1 MKLKLFLIVI
11 ILTCI
16 TLSNGLAKTVNKSS
30 KTLVF
35 NKGNG
40 DITSEET
47 KSLVDSQKNKLEKT
61 NPGNLLI
68 SKDSELLQNNQKP
81 KKNLEENKSVYNL
94 NQLIQRKEEYKL
106 INKLKHLP
114 KKIDQKKTLVYTG
127 PLTVFCVKCE
137 RDFQKLASFY
147 SGRSYNDRI
156 MEGLGMRCIS
166 RVNSYCEIYKIAK
179 IKNVPKDTEI
189 AFIDFLKEDVNTVG
203 DVVLVYLPLSPCPLC
218 LSEIEIRMEND
229 NQMFMHFYFKRY
241 YNKLL
246 FKKLNKLKMLQRPIL
261 TKIFKNDGRERINY
275 KSILKHGINK
285 RVLFT
290 IIN

>member
-114 KKIDQKKTLVYTG
+114 KKIDEKKTLVYTG

-166 RVNSYCEIYKIAK
+166 RVNSYCEIYEIAK
-179 IKNVPKDTEI
+179 IENVPKDTEI

-241 YNKLL
+241 YKKLL

-261 TKIFKNDGRERINY
+261 TKIFKNDGRERMNY

>member
-1 MKLKLFLIVI
+1 
-11 ILTCI
+11 
-16 TLSNGLAKTVNKSS
+16 
-30 KTLVF
+30 
-35 NKGNG
+35 
-40 DITSEET
+40 
-47 KSLVDSQKNKLEKT
+47 
-61 NPGNLLI
+61 
-68 SKDSELLQNNQKP
+68 
-81 KKNLEENKSVYNL
+81 
-94 NQLIQRKEEYKL
+94 
-106 INKLKHLP
+106 
-114 KKIDQKKTLVYTG
+114 
-127 PLTVFCVKCE
+127 
-137 RDFQKLASFY
+137 
-147 SGRSYNDRI
+147 

-203 DVVLVYLPLSPCPLC
+203 DVVLVYLPLPPCPLC

-241 YNKLL
+241 YKKLL

-285 RVLFT
+285 KVLFT

>member
-1 MKLKLFLIVI
+1 MK
-11 ILTCI
+11 
-16 TLSNGLAKTVNKSS
+16 
-30 KTLVF
+30 
-35 NKGNG
+35 
-40 DITSEET
+40 
-47 KSLVDSQKNKLEKT
+47 
-61 NPGNLLI
+61 
-68 SKDSELLQNNQKP
+68 
-81 KKNLEENKSVYNL
+81 
-94 NQLIQRKEEYKL
+94 
-106 INKLKHLP
+106 
-114 KKIDQKKTLVYTG
+114 KKTLVYTG

-179 IKNVPKDTEI
+179 IKNVSKDTEI

-241 YNKLL
+241 YKKLL

>member
-1 MKLKLFLIVI
+1 MNYYRI
-11 ILTCI
+11 I
-16 TLSNGLAKTVNKSS
+16 
-30 KTLVF
+30 
-35 NKGNG
+35 
-40 DITSEET
+40 
-47 KSLVDSQKNKLEKT
+47 KNL
-61 NPGNLLI
+61 
-68 SKDSELLQNNQKP
+68 

-106 INKLKHLP
+106 INKIKHLP
-114 KKIDQKKTLVYTG
+114 KKIDEKKTLIYTG
-127 PLTVFCVKCE
+127 PLTVFCVNCE

-147 SGRSYNDRI
+147 SGRFYNDRI

-166 RVNSYCEIYKIAK
+166 RANSYCEIYKIAK

-218 LSEIEIRMEND
+218 LSEIEIRMEKD
-229 NQMFMHFYFKRY
+229 KQMFMHFYFNRY
-241 YNKLL
+241 YKKLL

-290 IIN
+290 KIN